1 MAGPP
6 DDKNQYRFGAT
17 INRVLDTRRHKIS
30 QQVGAPQP
38 RTGMARIKMA
48 DAGENELL
56 AGLTAPELDRLRPHL
71 EATEVA
77 VGQILHEAGQ

>member
-1 MAGPP
+1 
-6 DDKNQYRFGAT
+6 
-17 INRVLDTRRHKIS
+17 
-30 QQVGAPQP
+30 
-38 RTGMARIKMA
+38 MARIKMA